1 MATPPRM
8 KIKVTDLIARIEKQ
22 HKDNVKEYDKRKR
35 KYDREKASYLK
46 LVAENV
52 PRNREKVVEVIEREI
67 KNLQKQRR
75 DILAGKEDKHLLN
88 GTYNAFDRYRYVNL
102 ENIVNDR
109 PRPVEPRE
117 PAAPTALLEQLRMSS
132 DDVISVTTAQF
143 EQYLNWK

>member
-67 KNLQKQRR
+67 KNLQKQRL

-109 PRPVEPRE
+109 DGFGMRPKRSVRE
-117 PAAPTALLEQLRMSS
+117 IA
-132 DDVISVTTAQF
+132 DDQQF
-143 EQYLNWK
+143 VRGKKCRN